1 MKRSHYVLQLLCLL
15 TSLLLLLSGT
25 PPVHAADGTAISL
38 TESDSSLLPIS
49 PVTTVNIYISPGGS
63 DTSNNGTLERP
74 YRTLAKAQSI
84 VRNTSKQRPQGGVTV
99 WLRKGEYTIP
109 APLELVEKDSGTPG
123 SPVIYRS
130 YPGERATITTA
141 KMIPSTA
148 WKNLNP
154 QAAARVHPKVSAGEL
169 HELDLQA
176 LHIKNIDGFPG
187 GTTFVQEWGIPDL
200 IVNGV
205 RQPISQWPNPDQGA
219 GGGLPGW
226 ATMNGSA
233 DAQSFYYGPGGRPT
247 DGITINDTDA
257 DGSKRSTRWASS
269 MKQGHDLYLR
279 GFWRTDFD
287 PVMNK
292 VERIDVKKNTI
303 RLLDIPEGGMGS
315 KWSMDA
321 PGSLVQEAVLSVAD
335 NTYTEDPA
343 PAGLGSPIDYE
354 SGAVHNDVYAEAPA
368 TVTAQVYRVGSGTEG
383 WQAVNLLD
391 EIDTPGEWALDFHDR
406 KLYYYPTGRI
416 AEQDIII
423 ADNSGPIVRMLNAS
437 HIQLVDLT
445 IEGSMDNGIEME
457 QSHHITLAG
466 NTVRNVAGGGILD
479 YHGHDNDIRS
489 NDIYETGSFGISVGE
504 AGDRMKLIPA
514 NTQIV
519 NNHIYNIGKL
529 IHLEGMIISESIGVR
544 ITHNLLHDMP
554 KHGIRYISNN
564 NLLFE
569 YNRIHHFSQIDGD
582 SGAFYTAKDWS
593 SYGNVL
599 RYNHIDDSPLA
610 NGVYVDDGDSG
621 DTYYNNVVSDVY
633 KAFLF
638 GGGHYNQANSNLI
651 INSYSIQIDDRGIER
666 NYSPGSEQGL
676 LLQKM
681 KLMQEPWK
689 SYGTFLA
696 KTYGYNTH
704 HLWPDVLD
712 PKWNPQYPN
721 GTRFFD
727 NVLVDTGMIT
737 GPKKGVVMIA
747 HNTRIKDIRLTDL
760 EGFADSDSSVHPQT
774 RNRAV
779 LSVFPNINQVYAQIG
794 LFKDA
799 YRLVVR

>member
-1 MKRSHYVLQLLCLL
+1 MKRSHYVLQSLCLL
-15 TSLLLLLSGT
+15 TSLLLSGT
-25 PPVHAADGTAISL
+25 IPVHAADGEAAFS
-38 TESDSSLLPIS
+38 TESDSSQSPMS
-49 PVTTVNIYISPGGS
+49 PVTTVNIYISTVGS
-63 DTSNNGTLERP
+63 DTINNGTLERP
-74 YRTLAKAQSI
+74 YRTLSKAQSI
-84 VRNTSKQRPQGGVTV
+84 VRNTYKQRPPGGVTV
-99 WLRKGEYTIP
+99 WLRKGEYTLTG
-109 APLELVEKDSGTPG
+109 PLELLEKDSGTPG

-141 KMIPSTA
+141 KIIPAAA
-148 WKNLNP
+148 WKTLNP
-154 QAAARVHPKVSAGEL
+154 QAAARVHPRVSAGEL
-169 HELDLQA
+169 RELDLEA

-200 IVNGV
+200 IVNGT
-205 RQPISQWPNPDQGA
+205 RQPISQWPNPDQGV

-233 DAQSFYYGPGGRPT
+233 DAQSFYYGPGGHPT
-247 DGITINDTDA
+247 DGITINDTDT
-257 DGSKRSTRWASS
+257 DGSMRSTRWAAS
-269 MKQGHDLYLR
+269 MQQGHDLYLR

-287 PVMNK
+287 PVMSK
-292 VERIDVKKNTI
+292 VERIDVKQNTI

-315 KWSMDA
+315 KWSPDA
-321 PGSLVQEAVLSVAD
+321 PGALFQETRFLSVTGS
-335 NTYTEDPA
+335 TYRGESDPYEK
-343 PAGLGSPIDYE
+343 GIHIDYE
-354 SGAVHNDVYAEAPA
+354 LGTVHNNVYAEPPS

-383 WQAVNLLD
+383 WQAINLLD

-406 KLYYYPTGRI
+406 KLYYYPSGRI

-423 ADNSGPIVRMLNAS
+423 ADHSGPIIRMLNSS

-445 IEGSMDNGIEME
+445 IEGGMDNGIEME
-457 QSHHITLAG
+457 QTHHITLAG

-519 NNHIYNIGKL
+519 NNHIYRIGNL

-544 ITHNLLHDMP
+544 VTHNLLHDMP

-564 NLLFE
+564 DLLFE
-569 YNRIHHFSQIDGD
+569 YNRIHHFSQTDGD

-599 RYNHIDDSPLA
+599 RYNHIDDSPFA
-610 NGVYVDDGDSG
+610 NGFYVDDGDSG

-638 GGGHYNQANSNLI
+638 GGGHYNQAHSNLI

-666 NYSPGSEQGL
+666 NYSPNSEQGL

-681 KLMQEPWK
+681 KSMQEPWK
-689 SYGTFLA
+689 SYGTLLA

-712 PKWNPQYPN
+712 VKWKPQYPN

-727 NVLVDTGMIT
+727 NILVDTGMIA

-747 HNTRIKDIRLTDL
+747 HNTRIQNIRLTDL
-760 EGFADSDSSVHPQT
+760 EGFANSDSSVHPQT
-774 RNRAV
+774 KNRAV
-779 LSVFPNINQVYAQIG
+779 LSVFPNINQVYSQIG
-794 LFKDA
+794 LFKDS
-799 YRLVVR
+799 YRPVVR